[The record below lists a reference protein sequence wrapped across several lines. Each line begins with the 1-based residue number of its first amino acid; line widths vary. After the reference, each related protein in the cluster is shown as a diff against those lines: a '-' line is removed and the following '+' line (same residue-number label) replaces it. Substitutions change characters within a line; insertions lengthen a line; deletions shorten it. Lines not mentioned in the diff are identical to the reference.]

1 MPSLTEPRLFQLFV
15 DVNVSNDTA
24 YTLPFSRTFREA
36 SACRLGA
43 PRPLYAIPT
52 TSCLRRV
59 SWVLAPGVECSCALV
74 QGQVNHT
81 TQVAAF
87 GHGSMAWTGDLSL
100 HVIEAGW
107 ALDWHV
113 IGMGLDGRATFSFDF
128 EAADLHAASGPLP
141 RRYSRLSGW

>member
-1 MPSLTEPRLFQLFV
+1 MQSLTEPRLFQLFV

-36 SACRLGA
+36 AVCRLGA
-43 PRPLYAIPT
+43 PRPLYAISI
-52 TSCLRRV
+52 TSRLRRV
-59 SWVLAPGVECSCALV
+59 SWVLAPGVECSCTLV

-87 GHGSMAWTGDLSL
+87 GQHGSMHWTGDLSL

-107 ALDWHV
+107 TLDWHV
-113 IGMGLDGRATFSFDF
+113 VGMGEGRATFSFDF
-128 EAADLHAASGPLP
+128 EVADLQAASAPLP
-141 RRYSRLSGW
+141 KRYSRLSGW